1 MPKSVKKYQPPLHIP
16 LPFEQAV
23 KGLMAVDPKKLPSK
37 KAKAKAA
44 KKGKANRGDRA
55 KGRP

>member
-1 MPKSVKKYQPPLHIP
+1 MSEPKKNPPLHIP
-16 LPFEQAV
+16 LSFGDAV

-44 KKGKANRGDRA
+44 KNGKKSRDNQA
-55 KGRP
+55 KG